1 MRSGAA
7 MEGRF
12 QSPSAAIVTAG
23 GVELARNVK
32 IAASFRDRARGLL
45 GRHELSSDE
54 GMLFEPGGS
63 IHTLWMRM
71 CIDVAFLDRD
81 LRVLKISSAV
91 SPWRLRFAP
100 RGTRYTLELASGK
113 LVACNLRVGEQLR
126 MLPPQFGV
134 AA

>member
-1 MRSGAA
+1 MDAK
-7 MEGRF
+7 
-12 QSPSAAIVTAG
+12 IVTVAG
-23 GVELARNVK
+23 VDLARDVK
-32 IAASFRDRARGLL
+32 VAASFRERAVGLL
-45 GRHELSSDE
+45 GRRELRSDE

-81 LRVLKISSAV
+81 LRVLKISAAV
-91 SPWRLRFAP
+91 PPWRLRLAP

-113 LVACNLRVGEQLR
+113 FAACNLHVGEQLR
-126 MLPPQFGV
+126 MLRRRFGV